1 MALDTKTVLVSYL
14 EKKKR
19 ITIPSEKSES
29 DLEYLKREFLTK
41 FKFES
46 NVKLDITLQKFYAD
60 WPNDYVDLEDTD
72 EIEDRDKLKAVVVPI
87 LTQETPEGSACPS
100 TNSGVS

>member
-1 MALDTKTVLVSYL
+1 MASDTKTVLVSYL

-19 ITIPSEKSES
+19 ITIPSENSES
-29 DLEYLKREFLTK
+29 DLDYLKREFLTQ
-41 FKFES
+41 FKFEP

-72 EIEDRDKLKAVVVPI
+72 EIEDRDKLKAVVI
-87 LTQETPEGSACPS
+87 FHTQETPEDSACLS